1 MGAQATGM
9 ALPAILLG
17 CSVCVAPSAPPDSAS
32 AQSSSVAMEAAVDVK
47 AGGTRVEH
55 SSVLE
60 RRVEPIVSVQAT
72 RAVVISVGVPV
83 LFRDYDRAGETSSAV
98 VPGDAS
104 ISADVRLV
112 NVEDGLSHRVWLSPE
127 IKAPTAPVATD
138 AEGAPDASAL
148 QPGCSSVMPRLAAL
162 YAFGQGLWTVQLRGS
177 IAIPFAVREAPHR
190 GTLATAGADVV
201 IDPWSAAALRL
212 GAWWLFET
220 SGADERGESDP
231 SSGGVTGY
239 ATIAVEARWTS
250 YLRAS
255 ASVDLPVVRAL
266 AGDQGPTPI
275 GSFRLTGH
283 WDIAAKSR
291 EAPVMA
297 TAPIQRY

>member
-1 MGAQATGM
+1 M

-17 CSVCVAPSAPPDSAS
+17 CSVCVAPSAPADSTG
-32 AQSSSVAMEAAVDVK
+32 QSSGAVAMEAAVDVK
-47 AGGTRVEH
+47 AGGTRVGD

-72 RAVVISVGVPV
+72 KSVVISVGVPV
-83 LFRDYDRAGETSSAV
+83 LFRDYERDGDTSSAI

-104 ISADVRLV
+104 LSADVRLV
-112 NVEDGLSHRVWLSPE
+112 DIGGPVSHRVWLSPE
-127 IKAPTAPVATD
+127 IKAPTAPVALD
-138 AEGAPDASAL
+138 EQGDPDASAL

-162 YAFGQGLWTVQLRGS
+162 YAFGQDVWTVQLRSS

-201 IDPWSAAALRL
+201 IDPWNAAALRL
-212 GAWWLFET
+212 GTWWLFET
-220 SGADERGESDP
+220 SGADATGESDP
-231 SSGGVTGY
+231 DSGGVTGY
-239 ATIAVEARWTS
+239 ATIAMEARWTS

-266 AGDQGPTPI
+266 SGDQGPTPI

-283 WDIAAKSR
+283 WDVAGKAK

-297 TAPIQRY
+297 SAPALRY